1 MDLGS
6 FFVPTL
12 DSSNGYGCAPG
23 HVSSTV
29 LSLAVIHIG
38 QQVLHLALFKVFFP
52 SLSRTLLQVLL
63 GVSFQARNC
72 LSLNGLCLSINYFF
86 LPLST
91 FLCVFPVIFFY
102 SSPSASESGG
112 VTAEIETET
121 ENRSNEDDV
130 QATKDD
136 VQAMVKSDIVGKS
149 LAPNV
154 FSSHNFFPRCRTTRV
169 VNLSSVRIKRLDN
182 TFSESL
188 LPWFSN
194 NHLIKKACCMKSLKL
209 LRVSSFYQNRDLEAI
224 TDTNDFAKAMD

>member
-1 MDLGS
+1 M
-6 FFVPTL
+6 
-12 DSSNGYGCAPG
+12 
-23 HVSSTV
+23 
-29 LSLAVIHIG
+29 IHIG

-169 VNLSSVRIKRLDN
+169 VNLSSVRIKQLDN
-182 TFSESL
+182 TFSESP

-194 NHLIKKACCMKSLKL
+194 DKLLKL
-209 LRVSSFYQNRDLEAI
+209 LHVLSFYWNRDLEAN
-224 TDTNDFAKAMD
+224 TDTITYPKQWINKLMLIDRMHMFYSM